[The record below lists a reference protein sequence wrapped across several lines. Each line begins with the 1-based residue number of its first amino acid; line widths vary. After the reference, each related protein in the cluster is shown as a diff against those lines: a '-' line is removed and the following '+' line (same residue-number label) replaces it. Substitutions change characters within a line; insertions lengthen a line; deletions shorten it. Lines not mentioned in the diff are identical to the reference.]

1 MPFMVEATSLLLQ
14 RTLVVIAATV
24 KSSAAELKSKQ
35 LTIVVG
41 KRSEMLEVTRC
52 KHREKN
58 NLIKSCDAHVSLR

>member
-35 LTIVVG
+35 LTIVCRQKKRNVG
-41 KRSEMLEVTRC
+41 SDQMQAPGK
-52 KHREKN
+52 K
-58 NLIKSCDAHVSLR
+58 

>member
-41 KRSEMLEVTRC
+41 KRREMLEVTRC
-52 KHREKN
+52 KHREK
-58 NLIKSCDAHVSLR
+58 K

>member
-14 RTLVVIAATV
+14 RTLVVIAATM

-52 KHREKN
+52 KHRGK
-58 NLIKSCDAHVSLR
+58 K